1 MKKTIKI
8 INTKKYGQAPT
19 CEHPWPEEFIDENM
33 NLELA
38 WNDI

>member
-1 MKKTIKI
+1 M

-19 CEHPWPEEFIDENM
+19 CEHRWPEEFIDENM
-33 NLELA
+33 NLGLA